1 MDGVV
6 DRIEIVLLGELRKL
20 ELAVGRA
27 VLGVNAHLKILLGAV
42 GDDLAEKLRE
52 LRRVLGLLKAGLLP
66 VHADLGVALAVRNA
80 RHRKVHTDFGALAF
94 KICSQPGDDLL
105 AHIFGNVRAELL
117 ANADNMLRR
126 PDLIGLLLDKLG
138 AGDMAY
144 RTFGR
149 GNVAFVNITAY
160 RANPFLHSN
169 FPPK

>member
-1 MDGVV
+1 M
-6 DRIEIVLLGELRKL
+6 
-20 ELAVGRA
+20 
-27 VLGVNAHLKILLGAV
+27 
-42 GDDLAEKLRE
+42 
-52 LRRVLGLLKAGLLP
+52 LGLLKAGLLP